1 MTRHAGY
8 RSWDSC
14 LFHTVTSMQCAKR
27 LHITVCDLDA
37 AFTQLSDLSWLAV
50 TPDGTLF
57 LNGDAIYEAW

>member
-1 MTRHAGY
+1 
-8 RSWDSC
+8 
-14 LFHTVTSMQCAKR
+14 MQCAKR